1 MTQVTAINTRQV
13 KKIDGQTIFN
23 IVQKMTG
30 EPAAEIVRVIP
41 PKMVPMIGKNDPQ
54 QKRYYYNNN
63 NQQTLRSSW
72 DSDQQVSWGNALK
85 QLKEWKDKAGDY
97 NGLLGLKGTA
107 HKKTPT
113 LPKIFT
119 DWVKN
124 NIPAPWTQREKETAA
139 HEIMVNLIASKAG
152 YNQRT
157 RERARLKGLPY
168 NKLEKELYDIS
179 KNPFDNYNLPWGWRG
194 LNTVRER
201 KQKLADDVA
210 TREATAIE
218 QNLIKAWKTS
228 PEAMSKEMLMY
239 VGGNSPQYMMSWII
253 ANTYQQAN
261 PLVKNIASKEGSH
274 QWKVWRLNERYYP
287 AMSST
292 DTLPKTTMKW
302 PRYSSD
308 PKILQIF
315 NLPEIMKSLKST
327 FSSKQDVMA
336 NQQQLA
342 FDEWKDRAEQN
353 RAKLFQGN
361 WAFPLNKII
370 DNGIDYYNEHSMSNS
385 YTYYPDYNNRDY
397 STRKTVQV
405 DPKDQILVSWAF
417 IEKEIGAK
425 ELKKFIGQRE
435 AGATIKYNDVM
446 TQNQN
451 WYDKRMATI
460 KAARTALKNKGKA
473 PKK

>member
-239 VGGNSPQYMMSWII
+239 VGGDSPQYMMSWII

-336 NQQQLA
+336 NQQQIA

>member
-23 IVQKMTG
+23 IVERMTG

-157 RERARLKGLPY
+157 SERARLRGLSY
-168 NKLEKELYDIS
+168 NKLEKELYDVS
-179 KNPFDNYNLPWGWRG
+179 KNPFDNWNLPSGWRG

-201 KQKLADDVA
+201 KQKLEDDVA

-292 DTLPKTTMKW
+292 DTLPKTTKKW

-342 FDEWKDRAEQN
+342 FDEWKDRAEKT
-353 RAKLFQGN
+353 RAKMFQGN
-361 WAFPLNKII
+361 WGWVLNKII

-385 YTYYPDYNNRDY
+385 YNYYPDYNNRDY
-397 STRKTVQV
+397 STRKTVKV
-405 DPKDQILVSWAF
+405 DPKDQILVSWPF

-425 ELKKFIGQRE
+425 ELKKFIDQRE
-435 AGATIKYNDVM
+435 AGATLKYND
-446 TQNQN
+446 TITENQN

-460 KAARTALKNKGKA
+460 KAARTAINNKGKA